1 MFSPF
6 MYCNCSLEY
15 CNCNCNCW
23 NIEDEILTYRTL
35 YNSHTH
41 SLADLCIGSFRPLIA
56 IFQEIDKLID
66 CSQSPIFREIADVD
80 RWVRRAAI
88 LVSWCERNWVEYKMP
103 VGRGGGGHGRRE
115 TAPHPKLLT
124 PSPRHTGILYS
135 PQFRS
140 HHETKMAARRT
151 QRSTSN
157 DVGHCSWLLFI
168 KFQPFSLCW
177 ENFEELPVEN

>member
-56 IFQEIDKLID
+56 ISQEIYKLID
-66 CSQSPIFREIADVD
+66 CSQSAIFREIADVD

-88 LVSWCERNWVEYKMP
+88 LVSWCERNWGEYKMP
-103 VGRGGGGHGRRE
+103 VGRGDGVKSVVVTEGAARR
-115 TAPHPKLLT
+115 TLRHPYPRVFCTL
-124 PSPRHTGILYS
+124 PSFARIKRPRWR
-135 PQFRS
+135 P
-140 HHETKMAARRT
+140 RRT
-151 QRSTSN
+151 QRSSSTICLVDRKS
-157 DVGHCSWLLFI
+157 V
-168 KFQPFSLCW
+168 
-177 ENFEELPVEN
+177 V